1 MKKTP
6 LALTLLIIASLSL
19 AACVRKPYACTDPM
33 GCISVG
39 NAASIKIG
47 TLLTMSGADSVYGI
61 DAVRGVEI
69 AISDK
74 KQVFGHPIEL
84 VKADDLCTEEGGQ
97 QGATQLAANPD
108 LAGVIGTT
116 CSSASVP
123 AAEILTKANMLL
135 ISPSSTAPS
144 LTEPATHQAGF
155 LRSIYNDKA
164 QGRAVAEFAFNILG
178 TRRMVTVHD
187 GTAYPKQL
195 QQAACDDFRQ
205 LGGDCILQLD
215 LSRDQDLLTAL
226 KEIAVQNPDII
237 YFPLYTD
244 DGVALMQAIPQARFA
259 DPALISSD
267 GLLSTDF
274 LEKAGAGTEGMYL
287 SGPADVKESTDFTQ
301 KYKARYGE
309 APIASYHL
317 QGYDAAMMLFAAIE
331 KVAVPTSSGD
341 NAISIPRQA
350 LHNALYATRDMP
362 GLSGPINC
370 SPNGDCAQPNI
381 EIFQVVNNAF
391 KAIFP

>member
-1 MKKTP
+1 MKKTT
-6 LALTLLIIASLSL
+6 LALTLLMISSMLL
-19 AACVRKPYACTDPM
+19 AGCVGKPYVCADPM
-33 GCISVG
+33 GCVSVG
-39 NAASIKIG
+39 NGASIKIG
-47 TLLTMSGADSVYGI
+47 TLLTMTGADSVYGI
-61 DAVRGVEI
+61 DAVRGIEI
-69 AISDK
+69 AIADK
-74 KQVFGHPIEL
+74 KQVFGHSVEL
-84 VKADDLCTEEGGQ
+84 VKTDDLCTEDGGRN
-97 QGATQLAANPD
+97 GATQLAANPD
-108 LAGVIGTT
+108 IVGVIGTT

-123 AAEILTKANMLL
+123 AAEILTKANMTL

-144 LTEPATHQAGF
+144 LTEPATHQPGF

-178 TRRMVTVHD
+178 SRRMVTVHD

-215 LSRDQDLLTAL
+215 LSSDQDLLGAL
-226 KEIAVQNPDII
+226 KQVAVQNPDVL
-237 YFPLYTD
+237 YFPLYTE
-244 DGVALMQAIPQARFA
+244 DGVALMQAIPQAGFSN
-259 DPALISSD
+259 PALISSD

-287 SGPADVKESTDFTQ
+287 SGPSEIKESTDFTQ

-309 APIASYHL
+309 DPIASYHL

-331 KVAVPTSSGD
+331 KVAKPSSSGD
-341 NAISIPRQA
+341 NSISIPRGA
-350 LHNALYATRDMP
+350 LRDALYATRDMQ

-370 SPNGDCAQPNI
+370 STNGDCAQPNI
-381 EIFQVVNNAF
+381 EIFQVVNRAF
-391 KAIFP
+391 KAIYP